1 MNETINRQLNHRSI
15 REFKDIPISE
25 ETRELLLNVA
35 NRTAT
40 SNGMQNY
47 SIIRVTDKEKK
58 ARIAEVCKQDYVNRL
73 PEFWIFISDSYR
85 NAKIALEQDCFE
97 DSRGDM
103 DRFLQ
108 GYTDAAIAAQ
118 NVVVAAESMD
128 MGTVY
133 FGSILNDAEEIVKI
147 LNLPIYTFPVVGLG
161 FGYPDQE
168 PQLKP
173 RMELELKV
181 FENEYK
187 EFDSYMDVIKD
198 YDQVLSNYYD
208 LRDTSRRVDCFS
220 KQVVTKLMNPIEKRS
235 KIFDVVRKQGYDMML
250 TYLMDDE
257 IKVMYKNAPKQ
268 VEEDLDFSES
278 ASGLKLDTKVWELF
292 EKYPFVEDYLLMINP
307 KFNKLKTVVSA
318 QELRQMDLD
327 SLAKLAEMPAD
338 SLIYMIESRI
348 SEE

>member
-15 REFKDIPISE
+15 REFKDADISDE
-25 ETRELLLNVA
+25 IRELLLNIA

-40 SNGMQNY
+40 SNGMQAF
-47 SIIRVTDKEKK
+47 SIIRITDKEKK
-58 ARIAEVCKQDYVNRL
+58 AKIAEICKQDYVNRV
-73 PEFWIFISDSYR
+73 PEFWIFITDQYR

-97 DSRGDM
+97 DTRGDM

-108 GYTDAAIAAQ
+108 GYTDAAISAQ
-118 NVVVAAESMD
+118 NVVVAAESLGL
-128 MGTVY
+128 GTVF
-133 FGSILNDAEEIVKI
+133 FGSILNDSEEIVNL

-161 FGYPDQE
+161 MGYPNQE

-173 RMELELKV
+173 RMELSLKV

-187 EFDSYMDVIKD
+187 EFDSYLDAIKD
-198 YDQVLSNYYD
+198 YDKVLSNYYD
-208 LRDTSRRVDCFS
+208 LRDTSRRVDSFS
-220 KQVVTKLMNPIEKRS
+220 KQVVTKLQNPIEKRS

-250 TYLMDDE
+250 TYLMEDE
-257 IKVMYKNAPKQ
+257 IKKMYKNAPKDMK
-268 VEEDLDFSES
+268 EDLDFHES
-278 ASGLKLDTKVWELF
+278 VSGLKLDTMVADLF
-292 EKYPFVEDYLLMINP
+292 EKFPYVEDYLLMINP

-318 QELRQMDLD
+318 QELRKMTLE
-327 SLAKLAEMPAD
+327 SLANLAEMPAD